1 MRGGLNPCLKEP
13 QNIIWHEFE
22 ERPALWYVFQESLE
36 FESREV
42 KLPPFQYLVN
52 VLSALNCSK
61 CVGINMYLMPH
72 MLLIVMHLER
82 I

>member
-42 KLPPFQYLVN
+42 KLPPFQY
-52 VLSALNCSK
+52 
-61 CVGINMYLMPH
+61 
-72 MLLIVMHLER
+72 
-82 I
+82 

>member
-1 MRGGLNPCLKEP
+1 MRGGLNLCLKEP

-42 KLPPFQYLVN
+42 KLHAIFS
-52 VLSALNCSK
+52 VLGLCLNCPK
-61 CVGINMYLMPH
+61 L
-72 MLLIVMHLER
+72 
-82 I
+82 